1 MCMRVWKPSCRLMG
15 GCGSALFVSSGL
27 QVDMTGIEAL
37 AKMISI
43 NSSLTRLNFAK
54 NALGSEGFEILLPS
68 IK

>member
-1 MCMRVWKPSCRLMG
+1 
-15 GCGSALFVSSGL
+15 
-27 QVDMTGIEAL
+27 MTGIEAL

>member
-1 MCMRVWKPSCRLMG
+1 MCVRKPSCRLMG
-15 GCGSALFVSSGL
+15 GCGL